1 MQSRA
6 SSDFNHL
13 LLIKASA
20 GSGKT
25 HRLTGEYLRLL
36 FSAENQYKHILAVTF
51 TNKASDEMKS
61 RVIKELYKLS
71 KKEEGS
77 HYMEELKKEFRL
89 PESRIREKATT
100 ILASVLHDYSAFSI
114 STIDRFFQQTLR
126 AFTREMGLS
135 GGYKLELDDNLVL
148 TQIIDL
154 MIFELDKPQNK
165 ELAGWILDYMRH
177 RIEDGKSW
185 NIKQDIGKLARQLFN
200 EKYKLLDNDD
210 KLKIE
215 DKKQLNNYRQTLL
228 KIIRSW
234 ENELKSTGTRALHLM
249 EQFGLNHTDFK
260 HGKNSGFLTF
270 TKLANG
276 DFKEPSSRFF
286 SRVDNL
292 EDWVAAKSGKKA
304 AIESA
309 YHGGLNDCVK
319 QTVNLFKNNL
329 FYNTA
334 VSILQNYHTLGILSD
349 IRNRLQEYQQEN
361 NILFLSDTTEL
372 LNRIVSDS
380 ESPFVYEKTG
390 TRINHYMIDEF
401 QDTSSMQWRNFKPLI
416 KESLDNGH
424 FNLIVGD
431 VKQSIYRWRN
441 SDWELL
447 ENRILQDFSNNT
459 IRKNVLETNWRSDFN
474 IVNFNNSVFS
484 TAATILQ
491 NKFNASAELQENP
504 NRKITE
510 AYQHVRQHIPS
521 GKNPDEGYV
530 KISFI
535 DASDKENDWKSKALE
550 QLPLEIE
557 RLQDQ
562 GFALKDIAVMV
573 RKNDEAIEVAEA
585 LLNYKEKKPQSGYRY
600 DIISNE
606 ALVIGNAQSVKAVIA
621 LLRHFQNRD
630 DEIRRMLAVYEFNR
644 FHRGLLP
651 DKAVDNYFNEG
662 AKDFPAEVKPELHRI
677 STLPFYEMIEAF
689 FAMSVDTLNE
699 KENAYIL
706 AFLDIVLKFSTD
718 TSSNIND
725 FLEWWDEKG
734 SGKTLFS
741 PDKQDAIRLITIHK
755 SKGLGFGAVILPFLK
770 WDIDHTGNMGPVLWC
785 KPAVNPFNMLGII
798 PLQYKSS
805 LEKTLFKED
814 YQKEKLYTY
823 IDNLNLL
830 YVAFTRAKNR
840 IVAIAPKPAGDTV
853 NDITSLLWQAIKS
866 DGANKGEF
874 APRDYL
880 TEQGN
885 NAVFELGTPTPLP
898 RKTEKESTSKLDLGK
913 WQSIPFNNRLKL
925 RLNSTG
931 FFSEDGSRAYG
942 TLMHEIISSIQVLG
956 DLAGAVEAKYISGE
970 IDAGEKT
977 EITGLLTHILS
988 NPGIVE
994 WYSGKYHVINET
1006 EVLHPAFGFSRPD
1019 RIMIGDN
1026 EAIVVDYKFGEREE
1040 EKYKRQVRHYV
1051 KLIKEMGY
1059 NNVKGYV
1066 FYVKTGKVV
1075 EVGTI

>member
-1 MQSRA
+1 M
-6 SSDFNHL
+6 
-13 LLIKASA
+13 
-20 GSGKT
+20 
-25 HRLTGEYLRLL
+25 TGEYLRLL

-51 TNKASDEMKS
+51 TNKATDEMKS
-61 RVIKELYKLS
+61 RVVKELYALS
-71 KKEEGS
+71 KGEGS
-77 HYMEELKKEFRL
+77 SYMEALRKEFRL
-89 PESRIREKATT
+89 PENRIRERAAS
-100 ILASVLHDYSAFSI
+100 ILENILHDYSAFSV

-135 GGYKLELDDNLVL
+135 GEYKLELDDKSVL
-148 TQIIDL
+148 ARVIDL

-177 RIEDGKSW
+177 QIEDGKSW
-185 NIKQDIGKLARQLFN
+185 DIKQNIGKLAGQLFN
-200 EKYKLLDNDD
+200 EKYKLLDKDD

-215 DKKQLNNYRQTLL
+215 DKKQLNDYRQALL
-228 KIIRSW
+228 KIIRSR
-234 ENELKSTGTRALHLM
+234 EGELRSAGIRALHLM
-249 EQFGLNHTDFK
+249 ERFGVDHTDFK

-270 TKLANG
+270 VKLANG
-276 DFKEPSSRFF
+276 DFKEPSPRFF
-286 SRVDNL
+286 SRADNL
-292 EDWVAAKSGKKA
+292 EEWVSAKSGKKP
-304 AIESA
+304 AIVSA
-309 YHGGLNDCVK
+309 YHEGLNDCVK
-319 QTVNLFKNNL
+319 QVINLFENNL

-334 VSILQNYHTLGILSD
+334 VSILQNYHTLGILND

-447 ENRILQDFSNNT
+447 ESRVLQDFSDKT
-459 IRKNVLETNWRSDFN
+459 IRHSVLGTNWRSDFN

-484 TAATILQ
+484 AAAAILQ
-491 NKFNASAELQENP
+491 NKFNASAKSQENP
-504 NRKITE
+504 DRKITE
-510 AYQHVRQHIPS
+510 AYRHVRQHVPS
-521 GKNPDEGYV
+521 GKSPREGHV
-530 KISFI
+530 KISFL
-535 DASDKENDWKSKALE
+535 DASDREKDWKAQALQ
-550 QLPLEIE
+550 QLPFEIE

-562 GFALKDIAVMV
+562 GFALKEMAILV
-573 RKNDEAIEVAEA
+573 RKNDEAIEVAET
-585 LLNYKEKKPQSGYRY
+585 LLNYKEKNPRSGYRY
-600 DIISNE
+600 DLISNE

-630 DEIRRMLAVYEFNR
+630 DETRRMLAVYEYYR
-644 FHRGLLP
+644 FHRGLSP
-651 DKAVDNYFNEG
+651 DKAIGNCFDEG

-677 STLPFYEMIEAF
+677 STLPFYEMVEAF
-689 FAMSVDTLNE
+689 FALSADALNE
-699 KENAYIL
+699 KENAYAQ

-718 TSSNIND
+718 ASSNLHD
-725 FLEWWDEKG
+725 FLEWWDEEG

-741 PDKQDAIRLITIHK
+741 PDGQDAIRLVTIHK
-755 SKGLGFGAVILPFLK
+755 SKGLGFGAVIMPFLK
-770 WDIDHTGNMGPVLWC
+770 WDIDHAGNMGPVLWC
-785 KPAVNPFNMLGII
+785 KPAVEPFNRLGTI
-798 PLQYKSS
+798 PLRYKGS
-805 LEKTLFKED
+805 LENTLFKED
-814 YQKEKLYTY
+814 YLKEKLYTY
-823 IDNLNLL
+823 MDNLNLL

-840 IVAIAPKPAGDTV
+840 IVAVAPKPAGDAV
-853 NDITSLLWQAIKS
+853 NDIASLLWQAFKS
-866 DGANKGEF
+866 DGANAGELSL
-874 APRDYL
+874 RDHL
-880 TEQGN
+880 TEQEN
-885 NAVFELGTPTPLP
+885 SAVFELGTPTPLQ
-898 RKTEKESTSKLDLGK
+898 RKTEKESIPKPDSGK

-925 RLNSTG
+925 RLNSPG

-942 TLMHEIISSIQVLG
+942 TLMHEIISSIRTLG

-977 EITGLLTHILS
+977 EITGLLTRILS
-988 NPGIVE
+988 EPEVAG

-1019 RIMIGDN
+1019 RIMIGDDR
-1026 EAIVVDYKFGEREE
+1026 AIVVDYKFGEREE
-1040 EKYKRQVRHYV
+1040 EQYKRQVRHYV
-1051 KLIKEMGY
+1051 RLIKEMGY
-1059 NNVKGYV
+1059 NNVKGYL

-1075 EVGTI
+1075 EAGTT